1 MKLVWRERDRK
12 REWARKHPEK
22 IREAAARWRAAN
34 SGLARRQAA
43 ERMRRWRAKNRKA
56 KA

>member
-12 REWARKHPEK
+12 RDWARKNPEK

-43 ERMRRWRAKNRKA
+43 ERMRRYRAKRKA
-56 KA
+56 SRS